1 VGGERNSMGSA
12 GLNELLL
19 VWEEMQTIALG
30 GKEKIVPDEVSN
42 PVRIFFKNLSREDLI
57 WSTGLLEN

>member
-1 VGGERNSMGSA
+1 
-12 GLNELLL
+12 
-19 VWEEMQTIALG
+19 MQTIALG

-57 WSTGLLEN
+57 